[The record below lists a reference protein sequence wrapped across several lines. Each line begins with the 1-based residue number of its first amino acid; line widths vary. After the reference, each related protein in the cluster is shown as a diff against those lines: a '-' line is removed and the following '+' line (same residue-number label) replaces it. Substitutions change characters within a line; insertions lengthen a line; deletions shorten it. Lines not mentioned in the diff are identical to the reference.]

1 MMTMNPT
8 PLTLIQQSHLD
19 NLVNSGKLH
28 QVPVDY
34 SKAKRF
40 IEQAAQSL
48 MELPSIK
55 TNQLRYDGG
64 YNAAHDVGEALMAAY
79 GFRTANGPGQHVSLG
94 EAMTIIFDGTA
105 AKDASEEFE
114 NLRKARNQS
123 RYFASP
129 IGNSQ
134 ADQTIIC
141 ARELLAGALT
151 QIRVKTIA

>member
-8 PLTLIQQSHLD
+8 PLTLIQQGRLD
-19 NLVNSGKLH
+19 NLVKSGKLH

-79 GFRTANGPGQHVSLG
+79 GFRTANGPGQQISLG
-94 EAMTIIFDGTA
+94 EAMTIIFAGTD
-105 AKDASEEFE
+105 AKNAFE
-114 NLRKARNQS
+114 K
-123 RYFASP
+123 F
-129 IGNSQ
+129 
-134 ADQTIIC
+134 
-141 ARELLAGALT
+141 
-151 QIRVKTIA
+151 

>member
-1 MMTMNPT
+1 MIMNPAQ
-8 PLTLIQQSHLD
+8 LTLIQQSHLD

-40 IEQAAQSL
+40 IEQADQSL
-48 MELPSIK
+48 MELPSI
-55 TNQLRYDGG
+55 
-64 YNAAHDVGEALMAAY
+64 
-79 GFRTANGPGQHVSLG
+79 
-94 EAMTIIFDGTA
+94 
-105 AKDASEEFE
+105 EFE

-134 ADQTIIC
+134 ADETIIC
-141 ARELLAGALT
+141 ARELLT
-151 QIRVKTIA
+151 QVQKTLNYQIE